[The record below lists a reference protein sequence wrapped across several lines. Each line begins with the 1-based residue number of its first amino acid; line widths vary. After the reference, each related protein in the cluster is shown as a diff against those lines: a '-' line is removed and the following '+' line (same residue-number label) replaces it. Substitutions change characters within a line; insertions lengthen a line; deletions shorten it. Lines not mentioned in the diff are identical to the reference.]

1 MAKPDIVGRR
11 VRQLRLARKLTQV
24 ELAEAAG
31 ITQSTLSEIERGT
44 RQGSGITLRAARR
57 LAFALGVSLDALAG
71 TPVDDTDDE
80 YEPALPGLV
89 HA

>member
-1 MAKPDIVGRR
+1 M
-11 VRQLRLARKLTQV
+11 
-24 ELAEAAG
+24 ELAEQAG

-71 TPVDDTDDE
+71 TPADETEDE
-80 YEPALPGLV
+80 YAAAAEDLVPA
-89 HA
+89 